1 MDNYIPMKKLLL
13 ALALCLLPT
22 LASAQCAGVFQPNQV
37 CGNNTASPRPPFP
50 ISGLTS
56 IYQVPTVTTTGQIV
70 TFGTNIGTTLIDS
83 AAIITSQTLTTS
95 AIVAPTILTSTDT
108 TSTVNATTLN
118 IPKIS
123 TPTIY
128 TSTLYTSTAYATTSY
143 ATSIYIANLTATTS
157 INTSQYLLNGIFPTT
172 TVNNTSC
179 SLTQSCITSSAAVEF
194 TPILPTSTTS
204 TTGVM
209 IGYGAICKITPSYAS
224 RLEVHVIGNLVNS
237 ADTDTAVTSL
247 YFGSGSA
254 PTSPS
259 AITGTLV
266 GKGVNSVAGGSPGS
280 TPFTLG
286 GYVTGLTSGTSYWF
300 DLALASPIAG
310 TASLNNINCF
320 MKEF

>member
-1 MDNYIPMKKLLL
+1 MKKLLL

-95 AIVAPTILTSTDT
+95 AMVAPSLLTSTVT

-123 TPTIY
+123 APTVY
-128 TSTLYTSTAYATTSY
+128 TSTLYTSTSY
-143 ATSIYIANLTATTS
+143 NTSIYAANLTTTTS
-157 INTSQYLLNGIFPTT
+157 INTSQYLLNGVLPTT

-179 SLTQSCITSSAAVEF
+179 GLTQSCITSSAAVEF

-204 TTGVM
+204 TAGVM
-209 IGYGAICKITPSYAS
+209 IGYGATCKITPSYSS

-266 GKGVNSVAGGSPGS
+266 GKGVNSIAGGSPGS